1 MGKLRERSKVLLAVV
16 AAVLCALIVGVAPA
30 VSATDH
36 RAYVEVVIKGHD
48 ANDPNATSYAWRGF
62 MQHPPRIGELF
73 KWQLG
78 KFRFAKRFS
87 ERVVDVQ
94 HGGTSPQ
101 LLIILKSAEGCCEDW
116 FSRWGDR
123 TQ

>member
-1 MGKLRERSKVLLAVV
+1 MRFKLIVLAVV
-16 AAVLCALIVGVAPA
+16 LALGFALPVQASTPVLM
-30 VSATDH
+30 
-36 RAYVEVVIKGHD
+36 EVVIRGYVVGE
-48 ANDPNATSYAWRGF
+48 PETITYAFRGF
-62 MQHPPRIGELF
+62 PDRIPRIGELYKF
-73 KWQLG
+73 QLG
-78 KFRFAKRFS
+78 KFRFAQRFS

-101 LLIILKSAEGCCEDW
+101 LLIILKSAEGCCLDW